1 MVNYVL
7 SIEERASILAELQK
21 CISDVNH
28 PSLVNDIDKRIEIFV
43 KMFELLTSDLGRWF
57 LREKARSRLREI
69 MLGRI
74 AEYSANLRVQEHEY
88 LSHLLEETRI
98 FILNVNLQE
107 TLEAKALKEAML
119 EEEAA
124 VAAVAEQVAV
134 VVEAQQVAAAA
145 VAEQQALAQQALAQ
159 QVVAVAGVN
168 ANIIKKQR
176 EELENAI
183 RRRELAEEAA
193 EEARQAALEK
203 KEEEEEED
211 FQAYRRDRI
220 QEAREQILCQR
231 ANYFLAV
238 SEAER
243 PARELLFQQ
252 DLEDVEA
259 QVDWELE
266 KEEEAFAA
274 ARAAYDAG
282 RPARARL
289 IEEAL
294 DEAAGEAAGKAAG
307 EGEWGMGEGWAGE
320 AEGEGEA
327 AGEWE
332 GVVPGWLQP
341 RRLCF
346 DDEE

>member
-1 MVNYVL
+1 MNYVL

-21 CISDVNH
+21 CIGEVNH

-98 FILNVNLQE
+98 FIHNVNLQE
-107 TLEAKALKEAML
+107 TLEANALKEAML

-134 VVEAQQVAAAA
+134 VVEAQQVAAVA
-145 VAEQQALAQQALAQ
+145 VAEQQALAEQAL
-159 QVVAVAGVN
+159 GVN

-183 RRRELAEEAA
+183 RRRELAEYVR
-193 EEARQAALEK
+193 EEERQAALEK
-203 KEEEEEED
+203 KEEEEEEEY
-211 FQAYRRDRI
+211 QAYRRERI
-220 QEAREQILCQR
+220 QEARDQILAQR
-231 ANYFLAV
+231 ENYFLAV
-238 SEAER
+238 PEAER

-259 QVDWELE
+259 KVDWELE

-274 ARAAYDAG
+274 ARIAYDAG

-294 DEAAGEAAGKAAG
+294 DEA
-307 EGEWGMGEGWAGE
+307 
-320 AEGEGEA
+320 EGEGEA
-327 AGEWE
+327 AGEWGMGEGEGWAGEAGAVAGAEEGAEEEWE
-332 GVVPGWLQP
+332 GVVAGWLQP